1 MNFGHWFLQRTSR
14 LESWLITVSIMLIIV
29 LAAVQVLLTR
39 PSIRQFLSPV
49 GKLEGA
55 PVAETTEPAVTRPV
69 IVKQG
74 YVELSI
80 ISGAAIDDLKVL
92 LTGRGGCLCREK
104 SLVVPVYDGDLLE
117 IDEELPEENVV
128 IPLPQYPMILQYPKG
143 KKWFILADRRRF
155 LMFLYERTTERLAK
169 QKE

>member
-80 ISGAAIDDLKVL
+80 ISGAAIDDLKVFVN
-92 LTGRGGCLCREK
+92 GEEAGAFAGKR

-117 IDEELPEENVV
+117 IDGELPEENVV
-128 IPLPQYPMILQYPKG
+128 ITVTAVSDDIAVPKKG
-143 KKWFILADRRRF
+143 KKVVYFGRPETVSYVSL
-155 LMFLYERTTERLAK
+155 RTDH
-169 QKE
+169 